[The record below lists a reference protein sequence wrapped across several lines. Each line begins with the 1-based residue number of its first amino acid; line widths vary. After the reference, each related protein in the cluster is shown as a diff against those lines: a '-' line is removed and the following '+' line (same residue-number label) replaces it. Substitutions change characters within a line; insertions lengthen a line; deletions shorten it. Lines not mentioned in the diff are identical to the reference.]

1 VNVQIVDTNV
11 LLFFVQNDARL
22 PKRAASMIEDPSR
35 RSLVSMASLWEI
47 SIKAGI
53 GKLKFK
59 HAGDPSL
66 PEKLSQDGFHLL
78 PIAWA
83 SIQRASK
90 LPWLHRD
97 PFDRLIVG
105 EALARGAPILSTDS
119 KLDGY
124 GIERVGD

>member
-1 VNVQIVDTNV
+1 MNVQIIGTNV
-11 LLFFVQNDARL
+11 LLFFLQDDRRL
-22 PKRAASMIEDPSR
+22 PKRAASMIEDSSR

-59 HAGDPSL
+59 YADDPAL
-66 PEKLSQDGFHLL
+66 PQRLRQDGFHLL
-78 PIAWA
+78 PIEWT

-90 LPWLHRD
+90 LPCLHRD
-97 PFDRLIVG
+97 PFDRLILA
-105 EALARGAPILSTDS
+105 EALIHNAPILSTDS

-124 GIERVGD
+124 GIKRIGD

>member
-1 VNVQIVDTNV
+1 MSVQIVDTNV
-11 LLFFVQNDARL
+11 LLCFLQNDARL
-22 PKRAASMIEDPSR
+22 PKRAASMIEDVSR

-53 GKLKFK
+53 GKLEFRY
-59 HAGDPSL
+59 ADDPTL
-66 PEKLSQDGFHLL
+66 PQRLSRCGFQLL
-78 PIAWA
+78 PIEWE

-97 PFDRLIVG
+97 PFDRLIVS
-105 EALARGAPILSTDS
+105 EALVRGAPILSTDS
-119 KLDGY
+119 RLDGY